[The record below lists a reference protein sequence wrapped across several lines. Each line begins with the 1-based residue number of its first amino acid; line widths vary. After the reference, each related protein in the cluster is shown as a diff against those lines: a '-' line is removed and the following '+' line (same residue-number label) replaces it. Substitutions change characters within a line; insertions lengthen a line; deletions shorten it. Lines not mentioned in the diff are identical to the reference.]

1 MQKYNYL
8 ILEIKEFINQNDLLS
23 LQQYFQQL
31 DLNDTTIPWD
41 FVYQKIY
48 LHSCLKKNKEIKEW
62 FESLISLFNPISQ
75 SAIKHTFHYGNYL
88 MNK

>member
-8 ILEIKEFINQNDLLS
+8 IYEIKEFIDQNDLQA

-41 FVYQKIY
+41 FVYQKVY
-48 LHSCLKKNKEIKEW
+48 LHACLKKKKEIKEW
-62 FESLISLFNPISQ
+62 FEGLISLFNPISQ
-75 SAIKHTFHYGNYL
+75 SAIKHTFNYGNYIA
-88 MNK
+88 NK